1 MRNKKKTMNETK
13 SKKKIGCVIAYS
25 VGHNNYGTSLQGYAM
40 LKKIQQLGYEIEVIH
55 YEKRLTLP
63 QKIKFVVNA
72 IRAGEWKTIVVRL
85 TAKKT
90 LKKYPQ
96 YAAGIAKRTQAVNA
110 YKAKKLLPLFHT
122 YVGYDALHKGAFNY
136 AAVVVGSD
144 QVWTPMSLPNKF
156 FNLLFVDDS
165 VRKVA
170 YASSFGVSKIPVFQ
184 RKATGAYLDR
194 FYRIGIR
201 EERGK
206 EIVEELSHQKATVVA
221 DPTLLLTCEEWETEI
236 DDARYNESEPY
247 IFCYFLGTNQ
257 EARKAANELRQK
269 TGYKII
275 TIRHMDEYVPEDE
288 QFGDEAPYGVDPND
302 FVKYISKAAYVCT
315 DSFHC
320 TVFSILFHRQF
331 MTFYRFTTTNKT
343 GRNSR
348 IDSLFN
354 ILGLQDRLYAGNISA
369 IDHLITYDTVDEKLK
384 KLREQSLD
392 FLKNSLS

>member
-1 MRNKKKTMNETK
+1 MGNKQ
-13 SKKKIGCVIAYS
+13 KIGCVIAYTE
-25 VGHNNYGTSLQGYAM
+25 GHNNYGTSLQGYAM
-40 LKKIQQLGYEIEVIH
+40 LKKIQQLGYEVEVIH
-55 YEKRLTLP
+55 YVKQLSTI
-63 QKIKFVVNA
+63 QKIKFVANA
-72 IRAGEWKTIVVRL
+72 IRAGEWKSIVARL
-85 TAKKT
+85 TAKRT

-96 YAAGIAKRTQAVNA
+96 YAAGIAKRTKAVNA

-122 YVGYDALHKGAFNY
+122 YVGYDALHKGSLNY
-136 AAVVVGSD
+136 DAVVVGSD

-165 VRKVA
+165 VHKIA
-170 YASSFGVSKIPVFQ
+170 YASSFGVSEIPSFQ
-184 RKATGAYLDR
+184 RKETGLYLDR
-194 FYRIGIR
+194 FYRIGVR

-221 DPTLLLTCEEWETEI
+221 DPTLLLTREEWEAEI
-236 DDARYNESEPY
+236 SDARPNESEPY

-257 EARKAANELRQK
+257 EARKAANQLRKQ

-288 QFGDEAPYGVDPND
+288 LFGDEAPYNVDPND

-331 MTFYRFTTTNKT
+331 MTFYRFAATNKT

-354 ILGLQDRLYAGNISA
+354 ILGLQDRLYIGNISIIGNPIA
-369 IDHLITYDTVDEKLK
+369 YDKVDKRLK
-384 KLREQSLD
+384 GLRENSLE
-392 FLKNSLS
+392 FLKNCFK

>member
-1 MRNKKKTMNETK
+1 MENKQ
-13 SKKKIGCVIAYS
+13 KIGCVIAYTE
-25 VGHNNYGTSLQGYAM
+25 GHNNYGTSLQGYAM
-40 LKKIQQLGYEIEVIH
+40 LKKIQQLGYEVEVIH
-55 YEKRLTLP
+55 YVKQLSTI
-63 QKIKFVVNA
+63 QKIKFVANA
-72 IRAGEWKTIVVRL
+72 IRAGEWKSIVARL
-85 TAKKT
+85 TAKRT

-96 YAAGIAKRTQAVNA
+96 YAAGIAKRTKAVNA

-122 YVGYDALHKGAFNY
+122 YVGYDALHKGSLNY
-136 AAVVVGSD
+136 DAVVVGSD

-165 VRKVA
+165 VHKIA
-170 YASSFGVSKIPVFQ
+170 YASSFGVSEIPSFQ
-184 RKATGAYLDR
+184 RKETGLYLDR
-194 FYRIGIR
+194 FYRIGVR

-221 DPTLLLTCEEWETEI
+221 DPTLLLTREEWEAEI
-236 DDARYNESEPY
+236 SDTRPNESEPY

-257 EARKAANELRQK
+257 EARKAANQLRKQ

-288 QFGDEAPYGVDPND
+288 QFGDEAPYNVDPND

-331 MTFYRFTTTNKT
+331 MTFYRFAATNKT

-354 ILGLQDRLYAGNISA
+354 ILGLQDRLYIGNISIIGNPIA
-369 IDHLITYDTVDEKLK
+369 YDKVDKRLK
-384 KLREQSLD
+384 GLRENSLE
-392 FLKNSLS
+392 FLKNCFK

>member
-1 MRNKKKTMNETK
+1 MENKQ
-13 SKKKIGCVIAYS
+13 KIGCVIAYTE
-25 VGHNNYGTSLQGYAM
+25 GHNNYGTSLQGYAM
-40 LKKIQQLGYEIEVIH
+40 LKKIQQLGYEVEVIH
-55 YEKRLTLP
+55 YVKQLSTI
-63 QKIKFVVNA
+63 QKIKFVANA
-72 IRAGEWKTIVVRL
+72 IRAGEWKSIVARL
-85 TAKKT
+85 TAKRT

-96 YAAGIAKRTQAVNA
+96 YAAGIAKRTKAVNA

-122 YVGYDALHKGAFNY
+122 YVGYDALHKGSLNY
-136 AAVVVGSD
+136 DAVVVGSD

-165 VRKVA
+165 VHKIA
-170 YASSFGVSKIPVFQ
+170 YASSFGVSEIPSFQ
-184 RKATGAYLDR
+184 RKETGLYLDR
-194 FYRIGIR
+194 FYRIGVR

-221 DPTLLLTCEEWETEI
+221 DPTLLLTREEWEAEI
-236 DDARYNESEPY
+236 SDARPNESEPY

-257 EARKAANELRQK
+257 EARKAANQLRKQ

-275 TIRHMDEYVPEDE
+275 TIRHMDEYVPKDE
-288 QFGDEAPYGVDPND
+288 QFGDEAPYNVDPND

-331 MTFYRFTTTNKT
+331 MTFYRFAATNKT

-354 ILGLQDRLYAGNISA
+354 ILGLQDRLYIGNISIIGNPIA
-369 IDHLITYDTVDEKLK
+369 YDKVDKRLK
-384 KLREQSLD
+384 GLRENSLE
-392 FLKNSLS
+392 FLKNCFK

>member
-1 MRNKKKTMNETK
+1 MENKQ
-13 SKKKIGCVIAYS
+13 KIGCVIAYTE
-25 VGHNNYGTSLQGYAM
+25 GHNNYGTSLQGYAM
-40 LKKIQQLGYEIEVIH
+40 LKKIQQLGYEVEVIH
-55 YEKRLTLP
+55 YVKQLSTI
-63 QKIKFVVNA
+63 QKIKFVANA
-72 IRAGEWKTIVVRL
+72 IRAGEWKSIDARL

-96 YAAGIAKRTQAVNA
+96 YAAGIAKRTKAVNA

-122 YVGYDALHKGAFNY
+122 YVGYDALHKGSLNY
-136 AAVVVGSD
+136 DAVVVGSD

-165 VRKVA
+165 VHKIA
-170 YASSFGVSKIPVFQ
+170 YASSFGVSEIPSFQ
-184 RKATGAYLDR
+184 RKETGLYLDR
-194 FYRIGIR
+194 FYRIGVR

-221 DPTLLLTCEEWETEI
+221 DPTLLLTREEWEAEI
-236 DDARYNESEPY
+236 SDARPNESEPY

-257 EARKAANELRQK
+257 EARKAANLLRTQ

-288 QFGDEAPYGVDPND
+288 LFGDEAPYNVDPND
-302 FVKYISKAAYVCT
+302 FVKYISRAAYVCT

-331 MTFYRFTTTNKT
+331 MTFYRFAATNKT

-354 ILGLQDRLYAGNISA
+354 ILGLQDRLYIGNISIIGNPIA
-369 IDHLITYDTVDEKLK
+369 YDKVDKRLK
-384 KLREQSLD
+384 GLRENSLE
-392 FLKNSLS
+392 FLKNCFK

>member
-1 MRNKKKTMNETK
+1 MKKQ
-13 SKKKIGCVIAYS
+13 KIGCVIAYTE
-25 VGHNNYGTSLQGYAM
+25 GHNNYGTSLQGYAM
-40 LKKIQQLGYEIEVIH
+40 LKKIQQLGYEVEVIH
-55 YEKRLTLP
+55 YIKQLSTI
-63 QKIKFVVNA
+63 QKIKFVANA
-72 IRAGEWKTIVVRL
+72 IHAGEWKSIVARL
-85 TAKKT
+85 TAKRT

-96 YAAGIAKRTQAVNA
+96 YAAGIAKRTKAVNA

-122 YVGYDALHKGAFNY
+122 YVGYDALHKGSLNY
-136 AAVVVGSD
+136 DAVVVGSD

-165 VRKVA
+165 VHKIA
-170 YASSFGVSKIPVFQ
+170 YASSFGVSEIPSFQ
-184 RKATGAYLDR
+184 RKETGLYLDR
-194 FYRIGIR
+194 FYRIGVR

-221 DPTLLLTCEEWETEI
+221 DPTLLLTREEWEAEI
-236 DDARYNESEPY
+236 SDARPNESEPY

-257 EARKAANELRQK
+257 EARKVANKLRKQ

-288 QFGDEAPYGVDPND
+288 QFGDEAPYNVDPND

-331 MTFYRFTTTNKT
+331 MTFYRFAEGSKT

-348 IDSLFN
+348 INSLFD
-354 ILGLQDRLYAGNISA
+354 LFELQERLYKGDINKITNP
-369 IDHLITYDTVDEKLK
+369 IDYNSVDEKLSE
-384 KLREQSLD
+384 LRKESIS
-392 FLKNSLS
+392 FLNECLAF

>member
-1 MRNKKKTMNETK
+1 MENKQ
-13 SKKKIGCVIAYS
+13 KIGCVIAYTE
-25 VGHNNYGTSLQGYAM
+25 GHNNYGTSLQGYAM
-40 LKKIQQLGYEIEVIH
+40 LKKIQQLGYEVEVIH
-55 YEKRLTLP
+55 YVKQLSTI
-63 QKIKFVVNA
+63 QKIKFVANA
-72 IRAGEWKTIVVRL
+72 IRAGEWKSIVARL
-85 TAKKT
+85 TAKRT

-96 YAAGIAKRTQAVNA
+96 YAAGIAKRTKAVNA

-122 YVGYDALHKGAFNY
+122 YVGYDALHKGSLNY
-136 AAVVVGSD
+136 DAVVVGSD

-165 VRKVA
+165 VHKIA
-170 YASSFGVSKIPVFQ
+170 YASSFGVSEIPSFQ
-184 RKATGAYLDR
+184 RKETGLYLDR
-194 FYRIGIR
+194 FYRIGVR

-221 DPTLLLTCEEWETEI
+221 DPTLLLTREEWEAEI
-236 DDARYNESEPY
+236 SDARPNESEPY

-257 EARKAANELRQK
+257 EARKAANLLRTQ

-288 QFGDEAPYGVDPND
+288 QFGDEAPYNVDPND
-302 FVKYISKAAYVCT
+302 FVKYISRAAYVCT

-331 MTFYRFTTTNKT
+331 MTFYRFAEGSKT

-348 IDSLFN
+348 INSLFD
-354 ILGLQDRLYAGNISA
+354 LFELQERLYKGDINKITNP
-369 IDHLITYDTVDEKLK
+369 IDYNSVDK
-384 KLREQSLD
+384 KLSELRKESIS
-392 FLKNSLS
+392 FLNECLAF

>member
-1 MRNKKKTMNETK
+1 MENKQ
-13 SKKKIGCVIAYS
+13 KIGCVIAYTE
-25 VGHNNYGTSLQGYAM
+25 GHNNYGTSLQGYAM
-40 LKKIQQLGYEIEVIH
+40 LKKIQQLGYEVEVIH
-55 YEKRLTLP
+55 YVKQLSTI
-63 QKIKFVVNA
+63 QKIKFVANA
-72 IRAGEWKTIVVRL
+72 IRAGEWKSIVARL
-85 TAKKT
+85 TAKRT

-96 YAAGIAKRTQAVNA
+96 YAAGIAKRTKAVNA

-122 YVGYDALHKGAFNY
+122 YVGYDALHKGSLNY
-136 AAVVVGSD
+136 DAVVVGSD

-165 VRKVA
+165 VHKIA
-170 YASSFGVSKIPVFQ
+170 YASSFGVSEIPSFQ
-184 RKATGAYLDR
+184 RKETGLYLER
-194 FYRIGIR
+194 FYRIGVR

-221 DPTLLLTCEEWETEI
+221 DPTLLLTREEWEAEI
-236 DDARYNESEPY
+236 SDARPNESEPY

-257 EARKAANELRQK
+257 EARKAANLLRTQ

-288 QFGDEAPYGVDPND
+288 QFGDEAPYNVDPND

-331 MTFYRFTTTNKT
+331 MTFYRFAATNKT

-354 ILGLQDRLYAGNISA
+354 ILGLQDRLYIGNISIIGNPIA
-369 IDHLITYDTVDEKLK
+369 YDKVDKRLK
-384 KLREQSLD
+384 GLRENSLE
-392 FLKNSLS
+392 FLKNCFK

>member
-1 MRNKKKTMNETK
+1 MENKQ
-13 SKKKIGCVIAYS
+13 KIGCVIAYTE
-25 VGHNNYGTSLQGYAM
+25 GHNNYGTSLQGYAM
-40 LKKIQQLGYEIEVIH
+40 LKKIQQLGYEVEVIK
-55 YEKRLTLP
+55 YTKRLSAW
-63 QKIKFVVNA
+63 QKMKFVVNA
-72 IRAGEWKTIVVRL
+72 LRAGEWKNIQHRL
-85 TAKKT
+85 TGKQM
-90 LKKYPQ
+90 LKKYPA
-96 YAAGIAKRTQAVNA
+96 YAAGIAERTKAVNA
-110 YKAKKLLPLFHT
+110 YKQKKLIPLFHE
-122 YVGYDALHKGAFNY
+122 YIGYDALHKGSLNY

-170 YASSFGVSKIPVFQ
+170 YASSFGVSEIPSFQ

-194 FYRIGIR
+194 FYKIGVR
-201 EERGK
+201 EQRGK

-221 DPTLLLTCEEWETEI
+221 DPTMLLSREEWEQEIADAHTTTE
-236 DDARYNESEPY
+236 ELY

-257 EARKAANELRQK
+257 EARKAAKELKEK

-288 QFGDEAPYGVDPND
+288 RFGNEAPYNVNPND
-302 FVKYISKAAYVCT
+302 FVKYISRAAYVCT

-331 MTFYRFTTTNKT
+331 MTFYRFAEGSKT

-348 IDSLFN
+348 INSLFD
-354 ILGLQDRLYAGNISA
+354 LFELQERLYKGDINKITNP
-369 IDHLITYDTVDEKLK
+369 IDYNSVDEKLSE
-384 KLREQSLD
+384 LRKDSIA
-392 FLKNSLS
+392 FLNECLAF

>member
-1 MRNKKKTMNETK
+1 MEN
-13 SKKKIGCVIAYS
+13 KKIGCVIAYTE
-25 VGHNNYGTSLQGYAM
+25 GHNNYGTSLQGYAM
-40 LKKIQQLGYEIEVIH
+40 LKKIQQLGYEVEVIH

-63 QKIKFVVNA
+63 QKIKFVANA
-72 IRAGEWKTIVVRL
+72 IRAGEWKNIKKRL
-85 TAKKT
+85 TAKQI
-90 LKKYPQ
+90 KKQYPQ
-96 YAAGIAKRTQAVNA
+96 YAANIAERTKAVNA

-122 YVGYDALHKGAFNY
+122 YVGYDALHKGSLNY
-136 AAVVVGSD
+136 DAVVVGSD

-170 YASSFGVSKIPVFQ
+170 YASSFGVSEIPAFQ
-184 RKATGAYLDR
+184 RKATGMYLDR
-194 FYRIGIR
+194 FYRIGVR

-221 DPTLLLTCEEWETEI
+221 DPTLLLTREEWEAEI
-236 DDARYNESEPY
+236 SDARPNESEPY

-257 EARKAANELRQK
+257 EARKAANELKEK

-288 QFGDEAPYGVDPND
+288 QFGDEAPYNIDPND

-331 MTFYRFTTTNKT
+331 MTFYRFSASCKT

-348 IDSLFN
+348 IDSLFSITGIN
-354 ILGLQDRLYAGNISA
+354 KAHIYGGDISL
-369 IDHLITYDTVDEKLK
+369 IDQPISWKTVDEKLEPF
-384 KLREQSLD
+384 RVGSLD
-392 FLKNSLS
+392 FLTKELQ

>member
-1 MRNKKKTMNETK
+1 MENKQ
-13 SKKKIGCVIAYS
+13 KIGCVIAYTE
-25 VGHNNYGTSLQGYAM
+25 GHNNYGTSLQGYAM
-40 LKKIQQLGYEIEVIH
+40 LKKIQQLGYEVEVIH
-55 YEKRLTLP
+55 YVKQLSTI
-63 QKIKFVVNA
+63 QKIKFVANA
-72 IRAGEWKTIVVRL
+72 IRAGEWKSIVARL
-85 TAKKT
+85 TAKRT

-96 YAAGIAKRTQAVNA
+96 YAAEIAKRTKAVNA

-122 YVGYDALHKGAFNY
+122 YVGYDALHKGSLNY
-136 AAVVVGSD
+136 DAVVVGSD

-165 VRKVA
+165 VHKIA
-170 YASSFGVSKIPVFQ
+170 YASSFGVSEIPSFQ
-184 RKATGAYLDR
+184 RKETGLYLDR
-194 FYRIGIR
+194 FYRIGVR

-221 DPTLLLTCEEWETEI
+221 DPTLLLTREEWEAEI
-236 DDARYNESEPY
+236 SDARPNESEPY

-257 EARKAANELRQK
+257 EARKAANQLRKQ

-288 QFGDEAPYGVDPND
+288 QFGDEAPYNVDPND

-331 MTFYRFTTTNKT
+331 MTFYRFAEGSKT

-348 IDSLFN
+348 INSLFD
-354 ILGLQDRLYAGNISA
+354 LFELQERLYKGDINKITNP
-369 IDHLITYDTVDEKLK
+369 IDYNSVDK
-384 KLREQSLD
+384 KLSELRKESIY
-392 FLKNSLS
+392 FLNECLAF

>member
-1 MRNKKKTMNETK
+1 MEN
-13 SKKKIGCVIAYS
+13 KKKIGCVIAYTE
-25 VGHNNYGTSLQGYAM
+25 GHNNYGTSLQGYAM
-40 LKKIQQLGYEIEVIH
+40 LKKIQQLGYEVEVIH
-55 YEKRLTLP
+55 YVKQLSTI
-63 QKIKFVVNA
+63 QKIKFVANA
-72 IRAGEWKTIVVRL
+72 IRAGEWKSIVARL
-85 TAKKT
+85 TAKRT

-96 YAAGIAKRTQAVNA
+96 YAAEIAKRTKAVNA

-122 YVGYDALHKGAFNY
+122 YVGYDALHKGSLNY
-136 AAVVVGSD
+136 DAVVVGSD

-165 VRKVA
+165 VHKIA
-170 YASSFGVSKIPVFQ
+170 YASSFGVSEIPSFQ
-184 RKATGAYLDR
+184 RKETGLYLDR
-194 FYRIGIR
+194 FYRIGVR

-221 DPTLLLTCEEWETEI
+221 DPTLLLTREEWEAEI
-236 DDARYNESEPY
+236 SDARPNESEPY

-257 EARKAANELRQK
+257 EARKAANQLRKQ

-288 QFGDEAPYGVDPND
+288 QFGDEAPYNVDPND

-331 MTFYRFTTTNKT
+331 MTFYRFAATNKT

-354 ILGLQDRLYAGNISA
+354 ILGLQERLYIGNISIIGNPIA
-369 IDHLITYDTVDEKLK
+369 YDKVDKRLK
-384 KLREQSLD
+384 GLRENSLE
-392 FLKNSLS
+392 FLKNCFK

>member
-1 MRNKKKTMNETK
+1 MRK
-13 SKKKIGCVIAYS
+13 SKIGCVIAYTK
-25 VGHNNYGTSLQGYAM
+25 GHNNYGTSLQGYAM
-40 LKKIQQLGYEIEVIH
+40 LKKIQQLGYEVEVIK
-55 YEKRLTLP
+55 YIKRLSTW

-72 IRAGEWKTIVVRL
+72 LRAGEWKNIQHRL
-85 TAKKT
+85 TSKQM
-90 LKKYPQ
+90 LKKYPV
-96 YAAGIAKRTQAVNA
+96 YAAGIAERTTAVNA
-110 YKAKKLLPLFHT
+110 YKQKKLIPLFHE
-122 YVGYDALHKGAFNY
+122 YIGYDALHKGSLNY

-156 FNLLFVDDS
+156 FNLLFVSDS

-170 YASSFGVSKIPVFQ
+170 YASSFGVSEIPSFQ

-194 FYRIGIR
+194 FYKIGVR
-201 EERGK
+201 EQRGK

-221 DPTLLLTCEEWETEI
+221 DPTMLLSREEWEQEIADAHTTTE
-236 DDARYNESEPY
+236 ELY

-257 EARKAANELRQK
+257 EARKAAKELKEK

-288 QFGDEAPYGVDPND
+288 LFGDEATYNVDPND
-302 FVKYISKAAYVCT
+302 FVKYISRAAYVCT

-331 MTFYRFTTTNKT
+331 MTFYRFAEGSKT

-348 IDSLFN
+348 INSLFD
-354 ILGLQDRLYAGNISA
+354 LFELQERLYKGDINKITNP
-369 IDHLITYDTVDEKLK
+369 IDYNSVDEKLSE
-384 KLREQSLD
+384 LRKESIY
-392 FLKNSLS
+392 FLNECLAF

>member
-1 MRNKKKTMNETK
+1 MENKQ
-13 SKKKIGCVIAYS
+13 KIGCVIAYTE
-25 VGHNNYGTSLQGYAM
+25 GHNNYGTSLQGYAM
-40 LKKIQQLGYEIEVIH
+40 LKKIQQLGYEVEVIH
-55 YEKRLTLP
+55 YVKQLSTI
-63 QKIKFVVNA
+63 QKIKFVANA
-72 IRAGEWKTIVVRL
+72 IRAGEWKSIVARL
-85 TAKKT
+85 TAKRT

-96 YAAGIAKRTQAVNA
+96 YAAGIAKRTKAVNA

-122 YVGYDALHKGAFNY
+122 YVGYDALHKGSLNY
-136 AAVVVGSD
+136 DAVVVGSD

-165 VRKVA
+165 VHKIA
-170 YASSFGVSKIPVFQ
+170 YASSFGVSEIPSFQ
-184 RKATGAYLDR
+184 RKETGLYLDR
-194 FYRIGIR
+194 FYRIGVR

-221 DPTLLLTCEEWETEI
+221 DPTLLLTREEWEAEI
-236 DDARYNESEPY
+236 SDARPNESEPY

-257 EARKAANELRQK
+257 EARKAANLLRTQ

-288 QFGDEAPYGVDPND
+288 QFGDEAPYNVDPND

-331 MTFYRFTTTNKT
+331 MTFYRFAEGSKT

-348 IDSLFN
+348 INSLFD
-354 ILGLQDRLYAGNISA
+354 LFELQERLYKGDINKITNP
-369 IDHLITYDTVDEKLK
+369 IDYNSVDK
-384 KLREQSLD
+384 KLSELRKESIS
-392 FLKNSLS
+392 FLNECLAF

>member
-1 MRNKKKTMNETK
+1 MEN
-13 SKKKIGCVIAYS
+13 KKKIGCVIAYTE
-25 VGHNNYGTSLQGYAM
+25 GHNNYGTSLQGYAM
-40 LKKIQQLGYEIEVIH
+40 LKKIQQLGYEVEVIH
-55 YEKRLTLP
+55 YVKQLSTI
-63 QKIKFVVNA
+63 QKIKFVANA
-72 IRAGEWKTIVVRL
+72 IRAGEWKSIVARL
-85 TAKKT
+85 TAKRT

-96 YAAGIAKRTQAVNA
+96 YAAEIAKRTKAVNA

-122 YVGYDALHKGAFNY
+122 YVGYDALHKGSLNY
-136 AAVVVGSD
+136 DAVVVGSD

-165 VRKVA
+165 VHKIA
-170 YASSFGVSKIPVFQ
+170 YASSFGVSEIPSFQ
-184 RKATGAYLDR
+184 RKETGLYLDR
-194 FYRIGIR
+194 FYRIGVR

-221 DPTLLLTCEEWETEI
+221 DPTLLLTREEWEAEI
-236 DDARYNESEPY
+236 SDARPNESEPY

-257 EARKAANELRQK
+257 EARKAANQLRKQ

-288 QFGDEAPYGVDPND
+288 QFGDEAPYNVDPND

-331 MTFYRFTTTNKT
+331 MTFYRFAEGSKT

-348 IDSLFN
+348 INSLFD
-354 ILGLQDRLYAGNISA
+354 LFELQERLYKGDINKITNP
-369 IDHLITYDTVDEKLK
+369 IDYNSVDK
-384 KLREQSLD
+384 KLSELRKESIS
-392 FLKNSLS
+392 FLNECLAF